1 MLTGGMKESQME
13 VLEVQDDITFE
24 AFVATLQF
32 LYTDNVDVDVN
43 YALDILPV
51 ASLYNLQRLKVCS
64 KPPPNPTFFLVLS
77 NS

>member
-1 MLTGGMKESQME
+1 MLTGGMKESHMS

-32 LYTDNVDVDVN
+32 IYTDAVEVDVN

-51 ASLYNLQRLKVCS
+51 SSLYNLQRLKVGR
-64 KPPPNPTFFLVLS
+64 
-77 NS
+77 